1 VTDNNLYSII
11 PYKDR
16 LIKLSNPSRAFAI
29 YKDYRLDLLTG
40 KRFDSSYIDWTSEI
54 DLIKLSSSIDHPR
67 VIHLFYEL
75 GHQLLQTHLISSD
88 SILAI
93 DIEYEKVENVSVKKS
108 KKINLDLISKVDFK
122 EYKLR
127 FKKGYDELLQGNCYQ
142 FNLTAPFEF
151 KFKKDLSAEDFIFSL
166 WKNPA
171 NRGRYASA
179 TFIPLFDK
187 LFLSNSPE
195 CLFQIQKNKLIT
207 MPIKGTVKYS
217 KAYDLKM
224 LWKNLC
230 KDSKSQAELYMITD
244 LLRNDLSSIDRP
256 IANVVK
262 KKFPLVVPSLLHQC
276 SLIEVDLNS
285 NISMLRI
292 IEKMFPGGSVTG
304 APKKSSMRILNSLE
318 QRERGFYCGS
328 TLILYKDMKSASINI
343 RSGIIDFSSRLL
355 NYQAGGG
362 ITLKSS
368 VSAEYR
374 EMTYKLKSF
383 IAVLTL

>member
-1 VTDNNLYSII
+1 M
-11 PYKDR
+11 
-16 LIKLSNPSRAFAI
+16 IKLSNPSRALAI
-29 YKDYRLDLLTG
+29 YKNYQIDLLSG
-40 KRFDSSYIDWTSEI
+40 KRIVSSFVNWTKTLEQI
-54 DLIKLSSSIDHPR
+54 TVSSFVDRPH

-75 GHQLLQTHLISSD
+75 GHQLLETSTVAED
-88 SILAI
+88 TVLAL
-93 DIEYEKVENVSVKKS
+93 DIEYVQVENVTKEKS
-108 KKINLDLISKVDFK
+108 KKINLELISKVNFK
-122 EYKLR
+122 DYKLR
-127 FKKGYDELLQGNCYQ
+127 FKNGYNELLLGNCYQ

-151 KFKKDLSAEDFIFSL
+151 KFKENITAEDFIFAL
-166 WKNPA
+166 WRQPA

-179 TFIPLFDK
+179 SFVPYFNK

-195 CLFQIQKNKLIT
+195 CLFQIKKNKLTT
-207 MPIKGTVKYS
+207 MPIKGTVKFS
-217 KAYDLKM
+217 KTQDLKPI
-224 LWKNLC
+224 WKNLC

-262 KKFPLVVPSLLHQC
+262 KKFPLVVPGLLHQC
-276 SLIEVDLNS
+276 SQIEVELRS
-285 NISMLRI
+285 NISLLRI

-304 APKKSSMRILNSLE
+304 APKKSSMRILNTLE

-368 VSAEYR
+368 VSAEFR

-383 IAVLTL
+383 IGVLTL